1 MKYKMSYSNNIRITA
16 KDRNAIE
23 SMLNK
28 IGESRSM
35 GYQPKGR
42 TRYSIVREDSG
53 FSVTIQKS
61 SGVEQEQVFIR
72 EVCLD

>member
-23 SMLNK
+23 SMLK
-28 IGESRSM
+28 MIGESCSM

-42 TRYSIVREDSG
+42 TKYSIYREDSG

-61 SGVEQEQVFIR
+61 NGVEQEQVFIR
-72 EVCLD
+72 EVYLD